1 MNKTKIA
8 KSSNRPKIIPKL
20 NIHFDAFDKDEKF
33 PLGPIISP
41 RPGPTLEIDVAAAE
55 IDVIKSSPFK
65 DSKLVIIKKRK
76 IYKYINEIIEDINLS
91 STLLLS
97 YLILNTPLGYIIF
110 FN

>member
-1 MNKTKIA
+1 MP
-8 KSSNRPKIIPKL
+8 RD
-20 NIHFDAFDKDEKF
+20 NIHLEISGNEEKF
-33 PLGPIISP
+33 PFGPIIGP
-41 RPGPTLEIDVAAAE
+41 NPGPTLEIDVAAAE

-65 DSKLVIIKKRK
+65 DSKLVIIKKSK